1 MRTEI
6 KKIRIKITDEMMTY
20 GYTLLIIY
28 IKIGSTT
35 WCFSLSLFSSFD
47 ISATKYSIADFET
60 FSIILD
66 LSTEINMFNNRKMFH
81 S

>member
-1 MRTEI
+1 
-6 KKIRIKITDEMMTY
+6 MTY

-28 IKIGSTT
+28 IKIGSIT
-35 WCFSLSLFSSFD
+35 WCFNLFLFSSLD

-66 LSTEINMFNNRKMFH
+66 LSSEINMFNNRKMYNF
-81 S
+81 